1 MERGPLQDLAFR
13 YSPAIILVTL
23 LTILSLIDSRI
34 IAFSNLLIVIVQ
46 ATPIAVLALG
56 AFLVLV
62 TAGIDLSA
70 GAVVTLCAVVTGVV
84 LLEDASLPLALLAGF
99 TVAIAFGA
107 INGVLVGY
115 IGVPPFVATLAT
127 MIIAQGFT
135 LIAATRGVLLVSNDW
150 LREFGLGTIVGIPI
164 LVAAT
169 AVVAVAL
176 NTAMRSTRLGLY
188 TYAIGSNAESAV
200 LAGLK
205 LRKQLFVTYV
215 FAAAF
220 YFLAAVFI
228 VSRIPVITPNVG
240 GTGIL
245 LDGIAAA
252 VIGGTSIY
260 GGKGS
265 VPGVIVGA
273 LIVSL
278 LTNALRVLGVDP
290 SSIQLYKGLIIAAAL
305 ILDSLLNQAY
315 KRSEHH
321 E

>member
-84 LLEDASLPLALLAGF
+84 LLEDASLPVALLAGF

-135 LIAATRGVLLVSNDW
+135 LIAATHGVLLVNNDW

-164 LVAAT
+164 LVTAT
-169 AVVAVAL
+169 VIVAVAL
-176 NTAMRSTRLGLY
+176 NTVMRSTRLGLY

-240 GTGIL
+240 GTSIL

>member
-150 LREFGLGTIVGIPI
+150 LREFGLGTITGIPI

-169 AVVAVAL
+169 VVVAVAL
-176 NTAMRSTRLGLY
+176 NTVMRSTRLGLY

-200 LAGLK
+200 LAGLR

-215 FAAAF
+215 LAAAF

>member
-1 MERGPLQDLAFR
+1 MQDLAFR

-56 AFLVLV
+56 TFLVLV

-84 LLEDASLPLALLAGF
+84 LLEDASLPVALLAGF

-135 LIAATRGVLLVSNDW
+135 LIAATHGVLLVNNDW

-164 LVAAT
+164 LVTAT
-169 AVVAVAL
+169 VVVAVAL
-176 NTAMRSTRLGLY
+176 NTVMRSTRLGLY

-200 LAGLK
+200 LAGLR